1 MVPRGAW
8 VQETAM
14 HASTR
19 FLPVLAVM
27 AFVAFGAQAQ
37 EKTDGSDYHP
47 LMMNSPS
54 SAEVQAGAIAAAH
67 ASDTESIGQS
77 TSAPA
82 MMSKVSD
89 TEVYA
94 GAVAASHA
102 SGTELPGQ
110 STAPMP
116 PSGNIH

>member
-1 MVPRGAW
+1 MVPCGAW

-14 HASTR
+14 HAPTR
-19 FLPVLAVM
+19 FLPVLALM

-47 LMMNSPS
+47 LMMNSPAN
-54 SAEVQAGAIAAAH
+54 AEVQAGAIAAAH
-67 ASDTESIGQS
+67 PAGTESIGQS

-82 MMSKVSD
+82 MVSKVSD

-116 PSGNIH
+116 PSGNTH

>member
-1 MVPRGAW
+1 MVPRGAQ

-19 FLPVLAVM
+19 FFPVLALL

-47 LMMNSPS
+47 LMMNSPDN
-54 SAEVQAGAIAAAH
+54 ADVQAGAIAAAH
-67 ASDTESIGQS
+67 PAGTESIGQS

-82 MMSKVSD
+82 MESKVSNS
-89 TEVYA
+89 EVYA
-94 GAVAASHA
+94 GALAASHA
-102 SGTELPGQ
+102 SETELPGQ

-116 PSGNIH
+116 RSGTTH

>member
-1 MVPRGAW
+1 MVSRGAR

-19 FLPVLAVM
+19 LLAVLAVI
-27 AFVAFGAQAQ
+27 ALASFGAQAQ
-37 EKTDGSDYHP
+37 ETTDGSDYHP
-47 LMMNSPS
+47 LMMNSPVNP
-54 SAEVQAGAIAAAH
+54 EVQAGAIAAAH
-67 ASDTESIGQS
+67 PEGTESIGQS

-82 MMSKVSD
+82 LQSKVSD
-89 TEVYA
+89 TEVYS

-110 STAPMP
+110 TTAPMP
-116 PSGNIH
+116 PSGNTH

>member
-1 MVPRGAW
+1 
-8 VQETAM
+8 M

-19 FLPVLAVM
+19 FLPILALM

-47 LMMNSPS
+47 LMMNSPDN
-54 SAEVQAGAIAAAH
+54 ADVQAGAIAAAH
-67 ASDTESIGQS
+67 PAGTESIGQS

-82 MMSKVSD
+82 MVSKVSD
-89 TEVYA
+89 TEIYA
-94 GAVAASHA
+94 GAVAASHG

-116 PSGNIH
+116 PAGSTH

>member
-1 MVPRGAW
+1 
-8 VQETAM
+8 M

-19 FLPVLAVM
+19 FLPVLALT

-47 LMMNSPS
+47 LMMNSPDN
-54 SAEVQAGAIAAAH
+54 AEVQAGAVAAAH
-67 ASDTESIGQS
+67 PADTESIGQS

-82 MMSKVSD
+82 MVSRMSD

-94 GAVAASHA
+94 GAIAASHA

-116 PSGNIH
+116 PAGNTH